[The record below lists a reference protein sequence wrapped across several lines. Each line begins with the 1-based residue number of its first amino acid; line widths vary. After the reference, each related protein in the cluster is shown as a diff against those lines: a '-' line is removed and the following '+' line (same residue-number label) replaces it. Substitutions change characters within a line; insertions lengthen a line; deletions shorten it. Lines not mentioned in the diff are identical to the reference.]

1 MLIGVIADTHDNMDK
16 LKKAVDLFNERAV
29 ELVLHAGDY
38 IAPFTS
44 RELRRL
50 ECRMIGVFGN
60 NDGEKLGLVK
70 QFEGFG
76 ELHEGIHQLKLNG
89 KTIAMTHCPEIA
101 ATLAGSGAFD
111 VVIYGHTHRA
121 EIKGQRP
128 LVVNPGECGGWLEGK
143 STVATLDLAAM
154 RAELISL

>member
-50 ECRMIGVFGN
+50 ARGQEHRGDPGPCR
-60 NDGEKLGLVK
+60 
-70 QFEGFG
+70 
-76 ELHEGIHQLKLNG
+76 H
-89 KTIAMTHCPEIA
+89 
-101 ATLAGSGAFD
+101 AGGAD
-111 VVIYGHTHRA
+111 QPVRA
-121 EIKGQRP
+121 ENRD
-128 LVVNPGECGGWLEGK
+128 EERT
-143 STVATLDLAAM
+143 S
-154 RAELISL
+154 